1 MYDQV
6 VSCGEMISSKILSE
20 YLNDINFSNAWLD
33 ARDYIK
39 TDDTYREGVVNWQE
53 TEKEYQ
59 RSRPESIVCYQR
71 FHLVQ
76 KTNNTVTLGR
86 EGSDYSAS
94 DFALV

>member
-53 TEKEYQ
+53 TEKNISNLDQNQSYVTQGFIGSEA
-59 RSRPESIVCYQR
+59 
-71 FHLVQ
+71 
-76 KTNNTVTLGR
+76 NNFTVTLGR
-86 EGSDYSAS
+86 EGSDYSA
-94 DFALV
+94 AILRIV